1 MSPAIS
7 LIERSAVDAHWPDI
21 EPWIVSACA
30 RSGGRYEAPH
40 VRDFFLRGVWQLW
53 LIHDAEGIAFVGA
66 TEVIRYPT
74 GLQSL
79 VIRIGTGRGMR
90 SWLHCMDEVLARAK
104 THGCTK
110 AEGEFREGWARALT
124 GWTKTHVVLERDL

>member
-1 MSPAIS
+1 MLS
-7 LIERSAVDAHWPDI
+7 LIEGSAVDGYWPDI
-21 EPWIVSACA
+21 ESLIVAACA
-30 RSGGRYEAPH
+30 RSGGRYEAHH
-40 VRDFFLRGVWQLW
+40 VHDYFRRGVWQLW

-79 VIRIGTGRGMR
+79 LIRIGTGRDMR
-90 SWLHCMDEVLARAK
+90 TWLHHMDEVLSRAK
-104 THGCTK
+104 AHGCAK
-110 AEGEFREGWARALT
+110 AEGEFREGLARALT